1 MTSEPDAYSVEWLRE
16 QLALMRGW
24 RLAVRDSKQA
34 VAIARHETWLTTQLA
49 NLTHQSLA
57 A

>member
-24 RLAVRDSKQA
+24 RLTVSDSHKA
-34 VAIARHETWLTTQLA
+34 NAIARHETWLATQLA
-49 NLTHQSLA
+49 DLTHRQIA